1 MQVFTY
7 NIFYKLIYKFGNIV
21 ISILLLIYLIPV
33 ALNLDKNLILI
44 IPFVVSLI
52 IIYYINKKYLDF
64 YKIVPYKIEADDDKI
79 VCSDFS
85 LRKKVFTIYYKD
97 IELLMGGIFDGRH
110 RGLMKVYDGKNKICI
125 GFFDKMTNSNKLVT
139 IILSK
144 VDKKIYDEV
153 VDRLQSKKI
162 MPGEKKK

>member
-1 MQVFTY
+1 MQIFTY

-21 ISILLLIYLIPV
+21 ITILLLIYLIPV
-33 ALNLDKNLILI
+33 ALNLDKDLILI

-52 IIYYINKKYLDF
+52 IIYYVNKKYLDF
-64 YKIVPYKIEADDDKI
+64 YKIVPYRIEADDDKI

-85 LRKKVFTIYYKD
+85 LRKKVFAIYYKD
-97 IELLMGGIFDGRH
+97 IESLMGGTFDAKH
-110 RGLMKVYDGKNKICI
+110 RGLMQVYDGKNKICI
-125 GFFDKMTNSNKLVT
+125 GFFDRMTNSNKLVT

-144 VDKKIYDEV
+144 VDKKIYDEII
-153 VDRLQSKKI
+153 DKLQSKKI

>member
-7 NIFYKLIYKFGNIV
+7 NIFYRLIYKFGNIL
-21 ISILLLIYLIPV
+21 ITILLLIYLIPV
-33 ALNLDKNLILI
+33 ALNLDKSLILI

-52 IIYYINKKYLDF
+52 IIYYVNKKYLDF

-79 VCSDFS
+79 ICSDFS

-97 IELLMGGIFDGRH
+97 MESLTGGIFDAKH

-125 GFFDKMTNSNKLVT
+125 GFFDRMTNSNKLVT

-153 VDRLQSKKI
+153 IDHLQSKKV
-162 MPGEKKK
+162 MPKGKNK

>member
-7 NIFYKLIYKFGNIV
+7 NFFYKLIYKFGNIA
-21 ISILLLIYLIPV
+21 ITILLLVYLIPV
-33 ALNLDKNLILI
+33 ALNLDKDLILI

-52 IIYYINKKYLDF
+52 IIYYVNKKYLDF
-64 YKIVPYKIEADDDKI
+64 YKIVPYKIEADDNKI

-85 LRKKVFTIYYKD
+85 LRRKVFTIYYKD
-97 IELLMGGIFDGRH
+97 IESLMGGIFDAKH
-110 RGLMKVYDGKNKICI
+110 RGLMQVYDGKNKICI
-125 GFFDKMTNSNKLVT
+125 GFFDRMTDSNKLVT

-153 VDRLQSKKI
+153 IDKLQSKKI
-162 MPGEKKK
+162 MLSEKKK